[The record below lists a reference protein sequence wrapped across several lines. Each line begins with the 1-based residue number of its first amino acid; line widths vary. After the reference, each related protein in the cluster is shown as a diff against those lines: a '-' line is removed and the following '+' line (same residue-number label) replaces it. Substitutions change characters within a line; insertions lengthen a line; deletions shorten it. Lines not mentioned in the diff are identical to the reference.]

1 MATLSRKYIAKKTT
15 AQAGASRNSAAVP
28 AIPGRGQRE
37 LWEPQGLKQL
47 RTYASKQGAPAGRV
61 ARTCLGL
68 RARTR
73 VQVIAALKAG
83 LPVGSFNRLQAAL
96 AIRTQELAGIV
107 QIPVRTLA
115 RRQREQH
122 LDIGESERVLR
133 IGSLFDRAVAVLGNA
148 ERARQWLKAPQLAL
162 GGRTPLEYADTEPGT
177 REVEDLLGQLEDGVF
192 A

>member
-1 MATLSRKYIAKKTT
+1 MATPSRKYITKKTT
-15 AQAGASRNSAAVP
+15 AQACALRNSATGR
-28 AIPGRGQRE
+28 AIPGRRQRD

-47 RTYASKQGAPAGRV
+47 RTYAIKLGAPAGRV
-61 ARTCLGL
+61 AKTCLGL

-83 LPVGSFNRLQAAL
+83 LPVGAFNRLQDAL

-107 QIPVRTLA
+107 QIPARTLA
-115 RRQREQH
+115 RRQKGQH
-122 LDIGESERVLR
+122 LDIDESERVLR
-133 IGSLFDRAVAVLGNA
+133 IGSLFDRAVAVLGN
-148 ERARQWLKAPQLAL
+148 EDRARQWLKAPQRAL
-162 GGRTPLEYADTEPGT
+162 GGRTPLEYADTEPGA